1 MKNFTKLILGLL
13 VFSFN
18 ISLAQ
23 VELEAVNVQSNKNE
37 AAETSSFVE
46 VRYYY
51 YPNLQAYFDTKVA
64 MYLFKEDGEWVES
77 EKISPT
83 LMGYSLKNGQY
94 VMLEGYTGE
103 EPYELLEEHK
113 AKYPAN
119 FSSRPKRD
127 VAAN

>member
-23 VELEAVNVQSNKNE
+23 VELDAVNVQSNKKE
-37 AAETSSFVE
+37 TAETSSFVE

-77 EKISPT
+77 EKIAPT

-103 EPYELLEEHK
+103 EPYEFIEEHK
-113 AKYPAN
+113 AKYPAD

-127 VAAN
+127 VATN

>member
-23 VELEAVNVQSNKNE
+23 VELDAVNVQSNKKE

-77 EKISPT
+77 EKIAPT

-103 EPYELLEEHK
+103 EPYEFIEEHK
-113 AKYPAN
+113 VKYPAD